1 MLVPAALLV
10 PVAYTA
16 NYFAGRLFFLEF
28 LFADLQVR
36 DVKVQWLFCVTFAA
50 GVSLFELII
59 FEVLGVLHHDVRW
72 ALWRFSLWALSMLI
86 AAVLPFYLFYRV
98 SRDVGIGRRAASLSA
113 LACFA
118 LHAPTQWV
126 IGERFG
132 VVGTAAH
139 SALALEQFVGRI
151 GLFGVAMLGVLSG
164 FGVVNMPYKHWG
176 FFRRMYEPAEIE
188 AREQRL
194 LRTLEAVLR
203 KKRAALVHPSRA
215 APYGAAQRAEHEAQQ
230 IATLEDFGRELF
242 AEINAMREAN
252 ERLRQSRTAK
262 GRCLNVVGFVGCGI
276 CAMKMTLATLNI
288 VLSRERK
295 LDPVSRALRL
305 VSSMPPERIEEVAQQ
320 ISFVFLAVLT
330 GVSVRGFLTNLSKLF
345 RVCARRISVD
355 SVVVILAE
363 MMGLYFVAQTL
374 LWRMNIA
381 PKYRAIVTDALG
393 DVKFGMFYTEF
404 DSIFVVSA
412 WATIV
417 SLFLAET
424 VAKMRRKSQ
433 QD

>member
-1 MLVPAALLV
+1 MLPAALLV
-10 PVAYTA
+10 SVAYAA
-16 NYFAGRLFFLEF
+16 NYFAGRIFFLKF

-36 DVKVQWLFCVTFAA
+36 DKVVQWLFCVTWAA
-50 GVSLFELII
+50 GIGLFELII
-59 FEVLGVLHHDVRW
+59 CEVLGVLHHDARW
-72 ALWRFSLWALSMLI
+72 AVWRFSLWALSMLI
-86 AAVLPFYLFYRV
+86 AAVLPFCLFYRV
-98 SRDVGIGRRAASLSA
+98 SRDVGIGRRGALISA

-118 LHAPTQWV
+118 LHATTQWV
-126 IGERFG
+126 IGEQFG

-139 SALALEQFVGRI
+139 GAFALEQFVGRI

-176 FFRRMYEPAEIE
+176 FFRQKYEPAEIY
-188 AREQRL
+188 ALEQRL

-203 KKRAALVHPSRA
+203 KKRAALATPSRA
-215 APYGAAQRAEHEAQQ
+215 VPYGAAQRAEHEAQQ

-242 AEINAMREAN
+242 VEINAMREAN
-252 ERLRQSRTAK
+252 ERLRQSHTAK

-305 VSSMPPERIEEVAQQ
+305 ISSMPPKRIEEVAQQ

-330 GVSVRGFLTNLSKLF
+330 GFSVRGFLTNLSKLF
-345 RVCARRISVD
+345 RVCARRISTD

-363 MMGLYFVAQTL
+363 IMGLYFVAQTL

-404 DSIFVVSA
+404 DSIFVASA
-412 WATIV
+412 WTTIV
-417 SLFLAET
+417 SLFLTET
-424 VAKMRRKSQ
+424 VSKMRRKYQ